1 VLLDKETDRT
11 LSSSH
16 CRKF

>member
-1 VLLDKETDRT
+1 VLLDKEADRT
-11 LSSSH
+11 LLSSH